1 VLPIAAA
8 EVTRL
13 SEPIAN
19 ESDRPLTPTGH
30 ASWKV
35 TLAVASAMVVLAL
48 LGVGLATVKPL
59 LARNYWI
66 SLVPIYGV
74 LCVVTAWRRSQQ
86 SGERL
91 VLRQILHWL
100 GIAGFVALDF
110 YIRGTGA
117 ETQVSAGLSSLM
129 LLALG
134 CFLAGVHLDWSFVFV
149 GLLLTL
155 TLVVAA
161 KADQYLWVLFL
172 AGVLAIAASFAVRRL
187 WDRADVPSRG
197 AP

>member
-1 VLPIAAA
+1 M
-8 EVTRL
+8 
-13 SEPIAN
+13 
-19 ESDRPLTPTGH
+19 SDQPLTPPTGH
-30 ASWKV
+30 TSWK
-35 TLAVASAMVVLAL
+35 TTAAVALIMVVLAL
-48 LGVGLATVKPL
+48 LGVGLATAKPL
-59 LARNYWI
+59 LARNYWV

-74 LCVVTAWRRSQQ
+74 LCVVTAWRHSQQ

-91 VLRQILHWL
+91 VLRQVLHWL

-110 YIRGTGA
+110 YIRSTGV
-117 ETQVSAGLSSLM
+117 ETQVSAGLNSLM

-161 KADQYLWVLFL
+161 KADQYLWLLFV
-172 AGVLAIAASFAVRRL
+172 AGALAIAALFAARRF
-187 WDRADVPSRG
+187 WGGADAPSRG

>member
-1 VLPIAAA
+1 MPN
-8 EVTRL
+8 TL
-13 SEPIAN
+13 S
-19 ESDRPLTPTGH
+19 DQPLTPTGH
-30 ASWKV
+30 ASWKI
-35 TLAVASAMVVLAL
+35 TIAVALTMVVLAL
-48 LGVGLATVKPL
+48 LGVGLATAKPL

-74 LCVVTAWRRSQQ
+74 LCVITAWRRSRQT
-86 SGERL
+86 GERL
-91 VLRQILHWL
+91 VLRQVLHWL

-110 YIRGTGA
+110 YIRGTGV
-117 ETQVSAGLSSLM
+117 ETQAAAGLNSLM

-172 AGVLAIAASFAVRRL
+172 AGALAIAASFAVRRL
-187 WDRADVPSRG
+187 WGGTEAPSRA

>member
-1 VLPIAAA
+1 M
-8 EVTRL
+8 
-13 SEPIAN
+13 
-19 ESDRPLTPTGH
+19 SDQSLTPTGH
-30 ASWKV
+30 PSWKTTV
-35 TLAVASAMVVLAL
+35 AVALVMVVLAL
-48 LGVGLATVKPL
+48 LGVGLATAKPL
-59 LARNYWI
+59 LARNYWV

-91 VLRQILHWL
+91 VLRQALHWL

-110 YIRGTGA
+110 YIRGTGV
-117 ETQVSAGLSSLM
+117 ETQVSAGLNSLM

-134 CFLAGVHLDWSFVFV
+134 CFLAGVHLDWSFIFV

-172 AGVLAIAASFAVRRL
+172 AGALAIATLFAVRRF
-187 WDRADVPSRG
+187 WGGADAPSRG